1 MKPTPPTLRQRA
13 EAAYQLRPQTLEATP
28 AALHELEV
36 HQIELEMQNEEL
48 RRTQTELDTARARY
62 FDLYDLAPVGYLTV
76 SAAGVVL
83 EANLTATTLLGAAP
97 GALVHRPFSQFI
109 HKEDQDAYYLL
120 RKQLQA
126 TGQPQTG
133 EVRLLKKDHPPFWA
147 GLAATLVQEEDVPP
161 VCRLVLSD
169 ISARKRTEAILAARA
184 RLAAFALTHSLEELL
199 RATLDE
205 AEALTGS
212 VIGFYHFLEA
222 DQQTLSLQAWSTNTG
237 QKMCR
242 AEGAGR
248 HYPVDQAGVW
258 VDCIRERRAVIHNN
272 YAALPHRKGLPPGHA
287 TVVRQLVVPVLRGE
301 LIVAILGVGN
311 KPTDYTAE
319 DTVAIV
325 SLADLAWEIA
335 ERKRAE
341 VALRENQA
349 SLRLITDNVPA
360 VIAYVN
366 AKDLRYRLV
375 NQGFADV
382 FGVVPEQT
390 VGKQVGEVLGTD
402 VYASALPQID
412 HARAGE
418 RVEYD
423 SLVPVRGK
431 PRWFNV
437 RYVPE
442 FDAQGT
448 VRNIVVMAVDIT
460 ERKQAETTQTFL
472 ARTSSGSPA
481 EPFFRT
487 LARYLAQDLGMDFVC
502 IDRLEGDGLN
512 ARTVAVWC
520 DGKFEDD
527 VTYALKDTPCG
538 ELVGQQ
544 VCCFPA
550 SVCQFFP
557 RDQVLQDL
565 RAESYLGVTL
575 WSHRGQPIGLIALI
589 SRRPL
594 TNRAPAEATLKL
606 VAERAAGELERL
618 AAEGALQEK
627 LSELERMNRLMVGRE
642 NRMIELKQELND
654 LSRRLNLPPRYAA
667 PENISHESKP

>member
-1 MKPTPPTLRQRA
+1 MNPTPPTLRQRA
-13 EAAYQLRPQTLEATP
+13 EAAYQLRPQPPEATP
-28 AALHELEV
+28 ETLHELEV

-48 RRTQTELDTARARY
+48 RRTQTELDAARARY

-76 SAAGVVL
+76 SEAGVVL

-120 RKQLQA
+120 RRQLLA

-133 EVRLLKKDHPPFWA
+133 EVRLLKKDRPPFWA
-147 GLAATLVQEEDVPP
+147 ELVATLVQEDDVPP
-161 VCRLVLSD
+161 VCRVVLSD

-242 AEGAGR
+242 AEGEGR

-287 TVVRQLVVPVLRGE
+287 SVVRQLVVPVLRGD

-319 DTVAIV
+319 DTAAIV

-341 VALRENQA
+341 AALAA
-349 SLRLITDNVPA
+349 SQTRYRQIVETTVEGVWLVDAAWKTTF
-360 VIAYVN
+360 VN
-366 AKDLRYRLV
+366 ARMEQMLGCQPGAMLGHPFHDFMDEAGRQRAATLAERRE
-375 NQGFADV
+375 QGIKEAHDFKFRRQDGTMLWAIVSTNPILNERGEFA
-382 FGVVPEQT
+382 G
-390 VGKQVGEVLGTD
+390 
-402 VYASALPQID
+402 AL
-412 HARAGE
+412 AM
-418 RVEYD
+418 V
-423 SLVPVRGK
+423 
-431 PRWFNV
+431 
-437 RYVPE
+437 
-442 FDAQGT
+442 T
-448 VRNIVVMAVDIT
+448 DIT

-472 ARTSSGSPA
+472 ARTSSGTPA
-481 EPFFRT
+481 EPFFRA

-538 ELVGQQ
+538 DVVGKT

-618 AAEGALQEK
+618 AAEAALQEK